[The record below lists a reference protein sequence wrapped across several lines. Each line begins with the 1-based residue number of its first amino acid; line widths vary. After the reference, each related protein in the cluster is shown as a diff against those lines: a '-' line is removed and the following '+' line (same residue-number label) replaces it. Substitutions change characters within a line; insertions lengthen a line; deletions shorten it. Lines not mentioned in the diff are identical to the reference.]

1 MSAAGDK
8 KLQKQ
13 LDRIEAAL
21 RPLPDRYWT
30 QQDIA
35 ALLQVSEST
44 VRRLLAQDG
53 APKPL
58 PAQTDENGQTMKP
71 RYAPKRV
78 REWLDWLDEVGQ
90 SSSSNAKSAAS
101 GS

>member
-1 MSAAGDK
+1 MSKQDK
-8 KLQKQ
+8 DLQRQ

-21 RPLPDRYWT
+21 RPMPDRYWT

-44 VRRLLAQDG
+44 ARRLLAQET
-53 APKPL
+53 APNPL

-71 RYAPKRV
+71 RYSPKRV
-78 REWLDWLDEVGQ
+78 REWLEWLDEIGQ
-90 SSSSNAKSAAS
+90 SSSSSAKSAAS